1 MPLRLGRSG
10 EAGGRDSLGKAR
22 EDRRG
27 IAWPTR
33 AGELAETPSQFP
45 TPKPHPAYVGPG
57 DIGGGLGRSGVA
69 GERGHPGRAG
79 EKWRVT
85 VLPTQTWEAC

>member
-57 DIGGGLGRSGVA
+57 DIGGGDQEWQVRGAIQEEQERSG
-69 GERGHPGRAG
+69 G
-79 EKWRVT
+79 
-85 VLPTQTWEAC
+85 